1 MDTLHDS
8 HTQPILAPVD
18 QEGTKAIV
26 RAWLKPAGASVKKD
40 EPIVELE
47 TDKVLVEVCAPCDGT
62 LDIVVPEH
70 GDAAP
75 GSVLGHLRAVETG
88 DAEPGVGA
96 QPSPAA
102 QSTASLAAPS
112 PMAERLSPS
121 VRKLVAEHSID
132 PTQIEGSGRGGR
144 LTRED
149 VVRAIEQ
156 REAQPTGRE
165 REAVRAV
172 DPREMQPTER
182 ERDAARAI
190 EQREAQPTEREREAV
205 REAVRHAAAHSEHA
219 SVRIPHSA
227 MRRRIAEHMQHSVSV
242 APHVTAV
249 FQADFSAIIAHR
261 HKHKDTFA
269 ANGVHLTYTAY
280 FIAASVEAMRAVPEV
295 NSRWHDDALEV
306 FGDVNIG
313 VGASLGDK
321 GLIVPVIHQAQDL
334 SLLGI
339 AARLQRAT
347 EAARTG
353 KLKPADVQGG
363 TFTIS
368 NHGVSGS
375 LVAAPII
382 INQPQCAILGIGAV
396 EKRVVVREVRGND
409 TLQILPCAYVS
420 LTIDHRALDGSQT
433 NAWMTRFVD
442 VIEHWP
448 LDSTS

>member
-1 MDTLHDS
+1 MDMTNELEQS
-8 HTQPILAPVD
+8 ILAPVD
-18 QEGTKAIV
+18 QEGTKAVV
-26 RAWLKPAGASVKKD
+26 RTWLKPVGATVKQG

-62 LDIVVPEH
+62 LDIVVAEN
-70 GDAAP
+70 GEAAP
-75 GSVLGHLRAVETG
+75 GSVLGRIRASDVPLARADTTTDKTAMSRPAGVAQMSATRDDAELRAERPDSRDVG
-88 DAEPGVGA
+88 DAGDVSRIDPVVGIDRSDRIDNT
-96 QPSPAA
+96 Q
-102 QSTASLAAPS
+102 
-112 PMAERLSPS
+112 RLSPA
-121 VRKLVAEHSID
+121 VRKLVAENAID
-132 PTQIEGSGRGGR
+132 PASLEGTGRDGR
-144 LTRED
+144 LTRAD

-156 REAQPTGRE
+156 RDAQPTDRE
-165 REAVRAV
+165 REAVR
-172 DPREMQPTER
+172 Q
-182 ERDAARAI
+182 
-190 EQREAQPTEREREAV
+190 AV
-205 REAVRHAAAHSEHA
+205 RNAAAQSQHA

-227 MRRRIAEHMQHSVSV
+227 MRRRIAEHMQQSVST
-242 APHVTAV
+242 APHVTAI

-261 HKHKDTFA
+261 NAHKDAFA

-280 FIAASVEAMRAVPEV
+280 FIAAAVEAMRAVPEV
-295 NSRWHDDALEV
+295 NSRWHDDFLEV
-306 FGDVNIG
+306 FGDMNIG

-334 SLLGI
+334 SLLGM
-339 AARLQRAT
+339 ASRLQRAT
-347 EAARTG
+347 EAARSG

-396 EKRVVVREVRGND
+396 EKRVVVKTINGND
-409 TLQILPCAYVS
+409 AMQILPCAYVS

-433 NAWMTRFVD
+433 NAWLTRFVD

-448 LDSTS
+448 LDA